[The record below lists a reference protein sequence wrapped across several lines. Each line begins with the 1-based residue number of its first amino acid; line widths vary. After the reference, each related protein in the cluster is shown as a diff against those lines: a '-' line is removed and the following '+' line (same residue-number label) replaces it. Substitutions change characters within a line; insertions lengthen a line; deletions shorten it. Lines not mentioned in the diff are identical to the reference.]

1 MFYLFHYFT
10 DYEKQTEL
18 HFGDSGKKS
27 TFLKASHLKT
37 CFLKLFGIY
46 CSKKGSFDELAHVCI
61 TIPRDRAIANEER
74 CSQDSSRFITGTRV
88 ILIGAFLLYLTGG
101 LSSPDV
107 HPGDLHTHLFPF
119 IIPYSLCMT
128 FDKQASVLD
137 KFTRP
142 NKCVEIRA
150 KTIFSRA

>member
-61 TIPRDRAIANEER
+61 TIPRDRAIAN
-74 CSQDSSRFITGTRV
+74 
-88 ILIGAFLLYLTGG
+88 
-101 LSSPDV
+101 
-107 HPGDLHTHLFPF
+107 
-119 IIPYSLCMT
+119 
-128 FDKQASVLD
+128 
-137 KFTRP
+137 
-142 NKCVEIRA
+142 
-150 KTIFSRA
+150 